1 MLRRRSLPFSSLFLT
16 CAALSL
22 TACQDKRADDTE
34 QVAPGLHLDKVDAT
48 KCPAL
53 GAPNKRIA
61 IEGTPF
67 SIASPDG
74 FEIAQRETEVA
85 REVIMKRTLKGE
97 GSGSLT
103 VRVIVDASAN
113 PASANES
120 LKSASTTPAGP
131 VNKTIGEVELAGQKL
146 PIRLTDR
153 GLDAT
158 QRVFIPKEND
168 SEQTVTVMTGVSA
181 MRDCHEPLTALGTE
195 VLRSLQ
201 SAKP

>member
-85 REVIMKRTLKGE
+85 REVICVALRSMLDGE
-97 GSGSLT
+97 PGVVSVL
-103 VRVIVDASAN
+103 RARQLCILD
-113 PASANES
+113 
-120 LKSASTTPAGP
+120 
-131 VNKTIGEVELAGQKL
+131 
-146 PIRLTDR
+146 
-153 GLDAT
+153 GLDLAADGLH
-158 QRVFIPKEND
+158 R
-168 SEQTVTVMTGVSA
+168 
-181 MRDCHEPLTALGTE
+181 R
-195 VLRSLQ
+195 RRRLQ
-201 SAKP
+201 

>member
-1 MLRRRSLPFSSLFLT
+1 MLRRRSLPFSSLLLT

-74 FEIAQRETEVA
+74 FEVAQRETEVA

-97 GSGSLT
+97 GNGSLT
-103 VRVIVDASAN
+103 VRGIVDASAK
-113 PASANES
+113 PASADTRS
-120 LKSASTTPAGP
+120 GP
-131 VNKTIGEVELAGQKL
+131 T
-146 PIRLTDR
+146 
-153 GLDAT
+153 
-158 QRVFIPKEND
+158 
-168 SEQTVTVMTGVSA
+168 
-181 MRDCHEPLTALGTE
+181 
-195 VLRSLQ
+195 Q
-201 SAKP
+201 SAAAR